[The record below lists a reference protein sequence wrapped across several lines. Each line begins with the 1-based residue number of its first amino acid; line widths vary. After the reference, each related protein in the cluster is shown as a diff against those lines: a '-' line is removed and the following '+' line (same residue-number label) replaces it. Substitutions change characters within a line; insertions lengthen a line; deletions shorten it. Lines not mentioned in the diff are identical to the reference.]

1 MILSVTDGSEVGNEI
16 RPRIRLSV
24 NFLGIMILIFSIVI
38 FGSVWYLSVKEASR
52 RTRTMKTFT
61 MFAQKSEELGIKFV
75 SQGKSVDFHSLPEP
89 LFVTFGNEGFQDLLS
104 NFVCNLLTFPSM
116 IKHTLILVT
125 SQNTADQ
132 IESLDTE
139 VTVGLILEQTTLQ
152 RGYDYNTKDYINLMF
167 LRGQCL
173 LKILGEK
180 AIVWLEADA
189 IYYKNLLNESAITET
204 RSNFVFFRDQ
214 FMFGGGFIR
223 FAKTR
228 STKEFYSEVMSRL
241 NESVYPQQFYSRMIR
256 FWERIKL
263 SLISPSNAP
272 FYEKLHRA
280 LLSQANDQFILNTY
294 LNEEAFN
301 YTVFD
306 SCRFRSGYYFHSWI
320 YQFMCSGIEPVMQQH
335 NWMIGV
341 QTKIAFAKSNSGWF
355 LDPDDPTK
363 CIRH

>member
-1 MILSVTDGSEVGNEI
+1 MSK
-16 RPRIRLSV
+16 
-24 NFLGIMILIFSIVI
+24 NFFGLLIII
-38 FGSVWYLSVKEASR
+38 IAIIGPLWLLSVKEASSG
-52 RTRTMKTFT
+52 TQTLETYKIFGQGT
-61 MFAQKSEELGIKFV
+61 KELDIKFV
-75 SQGKSVDFHSLPEP
+75 SQGKSVDFNALPEP
-89 LFVTFGNEGFQDLLS
+89 LFVTFGNEGFQDLLA
-104 NFVCNLLTFPSM
+104 NFVCNLLTYPSM
-116 IKHTLILVT
+116 LKHTLILVT
-125 SQNTADQ
+125 SQNIVDQ
-132 IESLDTE
+132 IEPLHTE
-139 VTVGLILEQTTLQ
+139 ITVGLISQKTTLQ

-180 AIVWLEADA
+180 EIVWLEADA
-189 IYYKNLLNESAITET
+189 IYHKNLLNESEIMET
-204 RSNFVFFRDQ
+204 RSDFVFFRDQ

-280 LLSQANDQFILNTY
+280 LLSQVNDQFILNTY